1 MAEYGNLLNVPL
13 NQWPFNLH
21 PPVQTLFEQLNII
34 SQHLINYT
42 GIFNTF
48 PEIHCNITPLE
59 LHPYIDL
66 YPIDINRRL
75 LFIGTF
81 PPFSYIHQNLNNTG
95 LERLMNIY
103 NRPIENI
110 IPWFLYFYGNDNS
123 LWRYLPGIENVEQ
136 LDVNFIQNWNLI
148 YDVSFTDIIRS
159 CQRSRFQSTDD
170 KDLYNI
176 IFNSKV
182 FESLLNPKSNIDKL
196 YFTSGKWQAQILNGN
211 AKLNAL
217 KLFLKASMEAGIMVN
232 VASWNQP
239 EQMHFLEVHDEL
251 LDGKAL
257 FASN

>member
-1 MAEYGNLLNVPL
+1 MESVFLCVVCGDFVFQAED
-13 NQWPFNLH
+13 
-21 PPVQTLFEQLNII
+21 
-34 SQHLINYT
+34 
-42 GIFNTF
+42 GIR
-48 PEIHCNITPLE
+48 
-59 LHPYIDL
+59 DL
-66 YPIDINRRL
+66 VRSR
-75 LFIGTF
+75 
-81 PPFSYIHQNLNNTG
+81 G
-95 LERLMNIY
+95 LGDVYKRQRLMNIY

-217 KLFLKASMEAGIMVN
+217 KLF
-232 VASWNQP
+232 
-239 EQMHFLEVHDEL
+239 
-251 LDGKAL
+251 
-257 FASN
+257 